1 MKYYLFVLISVSML
15 FSGCRKLTE
24 FKIKNST
31 EFVIPKTAV
40 IGVSL
45 PTSPVP
51 TTSNFEFRNNGT
63 DAKHIQ
69 DIKLDALT
77 LSIKSPAS
85 QTFDFLNSIRVYISA
100 DGLQEI
106 ELAYLENIP
115 TSVQT
120 IYLSTTG
127 AKLDAYL
134 KKDSYSLRVKAVTD
148 EQLYEDVT
156 MKADMVF
163 HVRAKLL

>member
-1 MKYYLFVLISVSML
+1 ML

-24 FKIKNST
+24 FNIKNSM

-40 IGVSL
+40 IGVPL
-45 PTSPVP
+45 PTSNVP
-51 TTSNFEFRNNGT
+51 TSSNFEFQNNGT
-63 DAKHIQ
+63 DAKHVQ
-69 DIKLDALT
+69 DVKLDALT

-85 QTFDFLNSIRVYISA
+85 QTFNFLNSIRVYISA

-106 ELAYLENIP
+106 EIAYLESIP
-115 TSVQT
+115 TSVQS
-120 IYLSTTG
+120 IYLTTTG
-127 AKLDAYL
+127 VKLDAYL
-134 KKDSYSLRVKAVTD
+134 KKDSYSLRIKAVTD